1 MARKTFEKKSLLIWV
16 LLVDLFSI
24 LFCTILAHFYVKDNF
39 LLHDRYIIAIFS
51 MSLAY
56 FISALFDDDY
66 SNWISNS
73 VLNVIKSILASISF
87 SALITVVFIYF
98 LNESSNFDR
107 YWIFISFLLS
117 SIVLVT
123 YRLISRLLLFCFQR
137 KGFFR
142 RNILIIGDNN
152 SISSIGSRLRGFSN
166 NSYSLTSVIR
176 IRGKNDAYD
185 LIDIAEKIRLSEA
198 DEIWICLPLE
208 MGGVVRSIMYA
219 LRNETVEVRYL
230 PEFKDVRLLNHRVS
244 EVLGRYAIDLSV
256 TPMSGQARVF
266 KRIEDLVIGSM
277 ILVLITPICIA
288 IACAVKLTSKGP
300 VFFKQVRTGANGQEV
315 KIYKFRSMKMH
326 QEKEGQVTQATK
338 NDPRLTPIGSFLR
351 STSLDELPQF
361 INVIQGRMSIVG
373 PRPHALA
380 HNEYYKELV
389 ESYMRRHMVKPGIT
403 GWAQVNGY
411 RGETD
416 TLDKMKKRV
425 EYDLWYIDNWS
436 LWLDIKII
444 VATVFK
450 GFINRNAY

>member
-1 MARKTFEKKSLLIWV
+1 MTRKTFEKNSSLIWFLLI
-16 LLVDLFSI
+16 DLFFI
-24 LFCTILAHFYVKDNF
+24 LLCSMLSHLYVRDAFY
-39 LLHDRYIIAIFS
+39 LHDRYIIVIVT
-51 MSLAY
+51 MCLAY
-56 FISALFDDDY
+56 FISALCDDDY
-66 SNWISNS
+66 SNWMLNSILNVVKS
-73 VLNVIKSILASISF
+73 VLLNAFF
-87 SALITVVFIYF
+87 SALLTVFFIYF
-98 LNESSNFDR
+98 SNETPSFDKS
-107 YWIFISFLLS
+107 WFFLSFLFS
-117 SIVLVT
+117 FTFLVA
-123 YRLISRLLLFCFQR
+123 YRLMARFLLFFFR
-137 KGFFR
+137 HKGFFR
-142 RNILIIGDNN
+142 RNIIIIGDSN
-152 SISSIGSRLRGFSN
+152 SIGSIASRLRGLSN

-176 IRGKNDAYD
+176 IRSKNDAYD

-198 DEIWICLPLE
+198 DEIWICVPLE
-208 MGGVVRSIMYA
+208 MGSVVRSIMYA
-219 LRNETVEVRYL
+219 LRNETVEVRYF

-266 KRIEDLVIGSM
+266 KRIEDLVIGSV

-300 VFFKQVRTGANGQEV
+300 VFFKQARTGANGQEV

-338 NDPRLTPIGSFLR
+338 NDSRLTPIGSFLR

-450 GFINRNAY
+450 GFINKNAY